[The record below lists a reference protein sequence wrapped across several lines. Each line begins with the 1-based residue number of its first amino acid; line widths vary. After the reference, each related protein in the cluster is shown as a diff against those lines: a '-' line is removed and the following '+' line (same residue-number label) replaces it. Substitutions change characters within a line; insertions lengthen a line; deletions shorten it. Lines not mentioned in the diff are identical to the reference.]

1 MRQVVHRLTFP
12 LGGEMHMDHQ
22 LILPTFGRAVM
33 VTLTVPIDTI
43 EWTEITLEFRI
54 LSSSTRPH
62 QPLYDSTLRAVGFSL
77 V

>member
-22 LILPTFGRAVM
+22 LIQPTFGRAVM
-33 VTLTVPIDTI
+33 VTLTVPIDTT

-54 LSSSTRPH
+54 LSTK
-62 QPLYDSTLRAVGFSL
+62 
-77 V
+77 